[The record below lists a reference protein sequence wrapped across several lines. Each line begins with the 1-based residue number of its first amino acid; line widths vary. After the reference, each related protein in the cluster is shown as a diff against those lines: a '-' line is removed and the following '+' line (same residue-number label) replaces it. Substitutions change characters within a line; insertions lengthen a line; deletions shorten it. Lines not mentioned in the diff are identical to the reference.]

1 MRADT
6 DDELEEYL
14 RKYPL
19 QLRAARPTRPPRPGH
34 PDFIGPM
41 SPDLLNRKGAINF
54 ADGGVASFTIHK
66 EPWERAR
73 DEKIL
78 RQLGEL

>member
-6 DDELEEYL
+6 KDELEEYL

-19 QLRAARPTRPPRPGH
+19 QLRAARPSRPPRPGH
-34 PDFIGPM
+34 PDFIGPL
-41 SPDLLNRKGAINF
+41 PQGLLNRKGAIDF
-54 ADGGVASFTIHK
+54 DPDGVASFTIHK

-73 DEKIL
+73 DEKLL
-78 RQLGEL
+78 RQFGDV